1 MKILIM
7 AGGKGTRL
15 WPLSRTEKP
24 KQFQKLISD
33 KTMLQETAL
42 RMRPLGEWSD
52 IYISTMPFYRE
63 EIKKEL
69 PEVPEENIIIEP
81 INRERASSLALS
93 CAYFIK
99 RYPEDIVVALPS
111 DHLIKNSE
119 ILISIAKRA
128 EKILKKHPEYLIS
141 IGVKPRAVD
150 TGLGYIKKGKR
161 FAKEADGAVFEIE
174 KFVEK
179 PDFKTAR
186 GFIKSGRYLWN
197 AGIYVFNPADL
208 LKKYRKFVPDTYKRA
223 LKFIEAIDTP
233 EYKEVLEKEYPKTD
247 PVSFEY
253 SIVEN
258 DEKVLVI
265 PADLEWSDVGSWAVL
280 KDSLIGKN
288 NKNFVKAA
296 HLDIGSKDLL
306 VYGSPKKLIATVGL
320 KGLVIVDTP
329 DVILI
334 CDKSRSQEV
343 KEIVNMLEK
352 VEGNKHL

>member
-15 WPLSRTEKP
+15 WPLSRTERP

-42 RMRPLGEWSD
+42 RMLPLGKWSD
-52 IYISTMPFYRE
+52 IYISTIPAYE
-63 EIKKEL
+63 GEIQKEL
-69 PEVPEENIIIEP
+69 PKVLKKNIIAEP
-81 INRERASSLALS
+81 VNRERASSIALS
-93 CAYFIK
+93 CSFFIK
-99 RYPEDIVVALPS
+99 RHPGETVVALPS
-111 DHLIKNSE
+111 DHLIKNSKT
-119 ILISIAKRA
+119 LISLIQKADI
-128 EKILKKHPEYLIS
+128 ILKKHPEYLIS
-141 IGVKPRAVD
+141 IGINPRSVD
-150 TGLGYIKKGKR
+150 TGLGYIKKGK
-161 FAKEADGAVFEIE
+161 FFDKEKASSFFEIE

-186 GFIKSGRYLWN
+186 SFIKSGQYLWN
-197 AGIYVFNPADL
+197 AGIYVFNPAKL
-208 LKKYRKFVPDTYKRA
+208 LEKYKKFVPDTYSRA
-223 LKFIEAIDTP
+223 LKFIEAVDNP
-233 EYKEVLEKEYPKTD
+233 EYEAVLKKEYPKTD

-258 DEKVLVI
+258 DNKVLVM
-265 PADLEWSDVGSWAVL
+265 PADLDWSDVGSWAVL
-280 KDSLIGKN
+280 KDSLVKHN
-288 NKNFVKAA
+288 SKNFVKAA
-296 HLDIGSKDLL
+296 HLDIGSKDIL

-320 KGLVIVDTP
+320 KGLIIVDTP

-352 VEGNKHL
+352 VEGEKHL